1 MSVGVLLL
9 AHGAI
14 GDELLAA
21 VRTVMGPVSLRAQSV
36 SLDMSADALAF
47 AAAAAKALRGLDEG
61 QGVLV
66 LTDLY
71 GSTTSNVAENLRHE
85 GVRYQ
90 RVSGLNLP
98 MLLRVFNY
106 AEQDLDDLART
117 AASGGRSGVVEGH
130 A

>member
-14 GDELLAA
+14 GEQMLAA
-21 VRTVMGPVSLRAQSV
+21 VRTVMGPASLRAQAV

-47 AAAAAKALRGLDEG
+47 ASAAAKALRALDEG

-71 GSTTSNVAENLRHE
+71 GSTTSNVADNLRHE
-85 GVRYQ
+85 GVRYK

-106 AEQDLDDLART
+106 AEQELDALAHT
-117 AASGGRSGVVEGH
+117 AASGGRTGVVEER

>member
-14 GDELLAA
+14 GEQMVAA
-21 VRTVMGPVSLRAQSV
+21 VRTVMGPVSLRVQSV

-47 AAAAAKALRGLDEG
+47 AAAAAKALRALDEG
-61 QGVLV
+61 DGVLV

-71 GSTTSNVAENLRHE
+71 GSTTSNVAENLRNE
-85 GVRYQ
+85 GVRYK

-98 MLLRVFNY
+98 MLMRVFNY
-106 AEQDLDDLART
+106 AEQELDELART
-117 AASGGRSGVVEGH
+117 AASGGRTGVVEGH

>member
-1 MSVGVLLL
+1 MSVGILLL
-9 AHGAI
+9 CHGAI

-21 VRTVMGPVSLRAQSV
+21 VRTVMGPASLRAQAV

-47 AAAAAKALRGLDEG
+47 AAAAAKALRALDEG

-106 AEQDLDDLART
+106 ADQELDDLART